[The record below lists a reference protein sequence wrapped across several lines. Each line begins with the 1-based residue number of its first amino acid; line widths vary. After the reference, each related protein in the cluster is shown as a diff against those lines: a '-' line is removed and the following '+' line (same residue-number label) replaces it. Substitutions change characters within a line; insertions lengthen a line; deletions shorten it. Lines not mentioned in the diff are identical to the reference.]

1 MKTVSFSFDTEEE
14 RAEFAE
20 YARQKGTT
28 LSALAKM
35 ALYQYRAK
43 YPHKG
48 TRKRQNGI
56 DCEDRHVVRKTVQPY
71 EPTVNGEVGSE

>member
-1 MKTVSFSFDTEEE
+1 MKTVSFSFATEEE
-14 RAEFAE
+14 RAEFTE
-20 YARQKGTT
+20 YARAKGTT

-56 DCEDRHVVRKTVQPY
+56 GYENMPVVSKTVQPY
-71 EPTVNGEVGSE
+71 EPTANGVVGSE